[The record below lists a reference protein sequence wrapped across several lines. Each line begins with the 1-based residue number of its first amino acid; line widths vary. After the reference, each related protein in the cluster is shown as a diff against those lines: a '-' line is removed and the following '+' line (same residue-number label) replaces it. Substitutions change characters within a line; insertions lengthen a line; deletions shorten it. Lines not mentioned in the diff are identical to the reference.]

1 MERLCRET
9 GASCSPVR
17 RAVLLLAALHPS
29 SMASPWD
36 EESGTEPTQTLTSL
50 LSIEFPFK
58 QSLLT
63 FWCTPKAPE
72 LDVSVPQRWGW
83 LGAEQG
89 CRNPCSRCS
98 CSSAI
103 AESLFVPQQ
112 PDPLPCAVAR
122 ASGWLLL
129 RSLCCHNFNFVPRL
143 KELQGLNECV
153 TVAFL
158 C

>member
-1 MERLCRET
+1 ML
-9 GASCSPVR
+9 V
-17 RAVLLLAALHPS
+17 ALHPS
-29 SMASPWD
+29 FMASPRD
-36 EESGTEPTQTLTSL
+36 EESGTEPTQTLTSP
-50 LSIEFPFK
+50 LSLEFPFK
-58 QSLLT
+58 QLLLT
-63 FWCTPKAPE
+63 FRYKPKAPE
-72 LDVSVPQRWGW
+72 LDISVPQRWGW

-89 CRNPCSRCS
+89 CRNPCSQCC

-112 PDPLPCAVAR
+112 PDPLPCAVGR

-129 RSLCCHNFNFVPRL
+129 RSLGCRNFNFVPGL
-143 KELQGLNECV
+143 KGLQGLNECV